1 VEEQGPAQG
10 GTGDE
15 GGWSSDDSDDALVDR
30 IRFWRREREHW
41 EAVERQQ
48 YAQRHAVIARVDD
61 DDDDKEEEVVEEVVE
76 AVEEDSEWKKGR
88 PFLGASKALTEG
100 FNSVNFENF
109 VDRPRG
115 SDSDTDEEA

>member
-1 VEEQGPAQG
+1 M
-10 GTGDE
+10 
-15 GGWSSDDSDDALVDR
+15 DR
-30 IRFWRREREHW
+30 IRFWRREREYW

-48 YAQRHAVIARVDD
+48 YAQRHAVIARVDY

-76 AVEEDSEWKKGR
+76 EEDDGAEWKKGR
-88 PFLGASKALTEG
+88 PFAGASKALTEG
-100 FNSVNFENF
+100 FNSVTFENF